1 MTTQQREEDSRVS
14 TTLAH
19 IGVEFIGTAII
30 CLTLYFSFSVGFVL
44 LGSNLALIAL
54 ATGLVYAG
62 ATLAFGAVSGGHFNP
77 AVTVASMLTNGTK
90 ILEGLG
96 FIIAQ
101 VCGAIAAGFTARWL
115 LPVSEATGDA
125 QAAGVTHTIWMQ
137 PGTVNGFGEGS
148 VTATSLANAQLSP
161 FGITAAIIIEVLATM
176 VIVATAVRFQA
187 TRSTSNSTY
196 AIAMGVAY
204 AAGSLLSYP
213 VTGASLNPARSTGI
227 AVAMHTVDGFTVDPL
242 SQVWVFWLS
251 SILAAALVALP
262 IVLGQVIANAQP
274 AYKVPKASKKKANK
288 AEEAAPAKEAETVT
302 SEDASNEV
310 ADEASDAAAET
321 TGSAGA
327 EEQSEKTEQSE
338 NTEETAE
345 NSHNENADISDDQ
358 SNAQSESDENIE
370 RN

>member
-101 VCGAIAAGFTARWL
+101 ICGAIAAGFTARWL

-274 AYKVPKASKKKANK
+274 AYKVPKTKKKAKKSEK
-288 AEEAAPAKEAETVT
+288 ATPVAEAENATVEAETSDPV
-302 SEDASNEV
+302 
-310 ADEASDAAAET
+310 DEATKTAESDVT
-321 TGSAGA
+321 
-327 EEQSEKTEQSE
+327 EEEFSETEQT
-338 NTEETAE
+338 TEESVE

-358 SNAQSESDENIE
+358 SNTQSESDENIE